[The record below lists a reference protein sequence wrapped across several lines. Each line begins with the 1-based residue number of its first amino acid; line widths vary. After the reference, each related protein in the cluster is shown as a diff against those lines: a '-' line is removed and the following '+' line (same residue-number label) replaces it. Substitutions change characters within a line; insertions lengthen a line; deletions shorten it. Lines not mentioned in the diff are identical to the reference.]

1 MIGRLSMSSDLYKF
15 KLVSY
20 GKSEGLKHA
29 KQFVANGATK
39 KGICDKLDKE
49 ADFYL
54 RVAHE
59 VWQFEANE
67 MDDTDTNNLL
77 AEYE

>member
-1 MIGRLSMSSDLYKF
+1 MSSDLYKF

-39 KGICDKLDKE
+39 KAVCDKLDKE
-49 ADFYL
+49 TEFYR

-67 MDDTDTNNLL
+67 MDDTDTDNLL
-77 AEYE
+77 AEWNS

>member
-1 MIGRLSMSSDLYKF
+1 MIGRSSMSSDLYKF

-39 KGICDKLDKE
+39 KGVCDKLDKE
-49 ADFYL
+49 ADFICVSL
-54 RVAHE
+54 TKFGSLKLMK
-59 VWQFEANE
+59 WTTPTQTIF
-67 MDDTDTNNLL
+67 
-77 AEYE
+77 

>member
-1 MIGRLSMSSDLYKF
+1 MIDSLYKF

-29 KQFVANGATK
+29 KRFIHNGALK
-39 KGICDKLDKE
+39 KSIIEKLDKE
-49 ADFYL
+49 SEFYN

-59 VWQFEANE
+59 VWRFEANE
-67 MDDTDTNNLL
+67 MADTDTDNLL
-77 AEYE
+77 AEQE

>member
-1 MIGRLSMSSDLYKF
+1 MSSDFINLSSF
-15 KLVSY
+15 LME
-20 GKSEGLKHA
+20 KSEGLKHA

-39 KGICDKLDKE
+39 KSVCDKIDKE
-49 ADFYL
+49 VDFYL

-67 MDDTDTNNLL
+67 MDDTDTDNLL
-77 AEYE
+77 AEWDS